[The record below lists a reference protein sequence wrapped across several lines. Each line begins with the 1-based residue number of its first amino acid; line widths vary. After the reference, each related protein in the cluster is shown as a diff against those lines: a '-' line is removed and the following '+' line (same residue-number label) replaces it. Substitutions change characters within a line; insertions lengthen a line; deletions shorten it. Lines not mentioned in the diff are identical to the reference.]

1 MSFTRH
7 FPSKDATRHSHDQAA
22 QRWWTYRVSTL
33 FYYLPHLNDRAVSF
47 YWILFLVTDDTQDA
61 HAMQSTTH
69 FEPHPTLTHHG
80 SETRST
86 DTELVERYDELTRS
100 MKVSWTG
107 HHHLI
112 RMLGRGGQGEVYLTE
127 YRGTDGFTV
136 PVAMKV
142 FSPERFKDRRAYEE
156 AMTRVASIASSVAL
170 IQHDNLL
177 DVQNFFE
184 RDRIRIMMMEWV
196 DGYDLRQLV
205 APPCLNLLNEN
216 LPEYRWNYINEVIIT
231 EGVENSRFKAGV
243 AVAIVRECLAALA
256 ALHREGIVH
265 GDVKPANIMLK
276 RSGHAKLIDMGSAF
290 MYDDPPRDR
299 ECTPIYAPPEVL
311 ESHTS
316 SPQSDLASLGYVL
329 IELLSGQNVFKECE
343 SLRDLLKAKR
353 ELPKRLHHVLP
364 DELVENKL
372 LMNLILGLIAPD
384 PSRRFLSAEAAEHEH
399 GAAEFHRQLIMSDMA
414 TEYDNDIRLWLEE
427 LRGLESEN
435 E

>member
-1 MSFTRH
+1 M
-7 FPSKDATRHSHDQAA
+7 QA
-22 QRWWTYRVSTL
+22 
-33 FYYLPHLNDRAVSF
+33 
-47 YWILFLVTDDTQDA
+47 
-61 HAMQSTTH
+61 TTH

-80 SETRST
+80 SEARSN
-86 DTELVERYDELTRS
+86 DAELLKRYDELTRS
-100 MKVSWTG
+100 KKVSWTG

-142 FSPERFKDRRAYEE
+142 FSPERFADRRAYDE
-156 AMTRVASIASSVAL
+156 AMARVASIASSVAL

-184 RDRIRIMMMEWV
+184 RDRIRIMMMEWI

-205 APPCLNLLNEN
+205 APPCLNLLQEH
-216 LPEYRWNYINEVIIT
+216 LPDYRWEYINQVIIT
-231 EGVENSRFKAGV
+231 EGIENSRFKAGV

-256 ALHREGIVH
+256 ALHREDIVH

-290 MYDDPPRDR
+290 NYKNPPRDR

-311 ESHTS
+311 ESNTS

-329 IELLSGQNVFKECE
+329 IELLSGQNVFSSCE
-343 SLRDLLKAKR
+343 NMTDLLRAKR
-353 ELPKRLHHVLP
+353 ELPKKLHQVLP
-364 DELVENKL
+364 EELIDNDL

-384 PSRRFLSAEAAEHEH
+384 PNKRFPTAEAAEHEH
-399 GAAEFHRQLIMSDMA
+399 GAAEFHRQLIITDMA

-427 LRGLESEN
+427 LRGFESEN

>member
-1 MSFTRH
+1 
-7 FPSKDATRHSHDQAA
+7 
-22 QRWWTYRVSTL
+22 
-33 FYYLPHLNDRAVSF
+33 
-47 YWILFLVTDDTQDA
+47 
-61 HAMQSTTH
+61 MQSTTH
-69 FEPHPTLTHHG
+69 FEPHPTLTYHG
-80 SETRST
+80 SKTQTT
-86 DTELVERYDELTRS
+86 DSELLERYDNLTRS

-107 HHHLI
+107 HHHLL

-142 FSPERFKDRRAYEE
+142 FSPERFADRRAYED
-156 AMTRVASIASSVAL
+156 AMGRVASIASSVAL

-205 APPCLNLLNEN
+205 APHCLKLLHDH
-216 LPEYRWNYINEVIIT
+216 LPEMRWNYINEVIIT
-231 EGVENSRFKAGV
+231 EGIENSRFKAGV

-290 MYDDPPRDR
+290 KYLDPPRER

-311 ESHTS
+311 EANHST
-316 SPQSDLASLGYVL
+316 PQSDLASLGYVL
-329 IELLSGQNVFKECE
+329 IELLSGQNVFAGCDN
-343 SLRDLLKAKR
+343 LRDLLRAKR
-353 ELPKRLHHVLP
+353 ELPKRLHEVLP
-364 DELVENKL
+364 DDLMGNDL

-384 PSRRFLSAEAAEHEH
+384 PNRRFPTAEAAEHEH
-399 GAAEFHRQLIMSDMA
+399 GAAEFHRQLVISDMA